1 MPLDPHVQRFLGM
14 MAVGSPA
21 TPGVTTRRQGQRMI
35 AQLAGPDS
43 IAVERRPLS
52 LALGS
57 GPRPARLYIPEDSAA
72 PGPGIVFFHGGG
84 LVAGDLETH
93 DALAA
98 RLAQSSGCRVV
109 AVTYRLA
116 PKSLSRRH
124 RGCS

>member
-72 PGPGIVFFHGGG
+72 PGP
-84 LVAGDLETH
+84 A
-93 DALAA
+93 
-98 RLAQSSGCRVV
+98 SSSSMGEAWSR
-109 AVTYRLA
+109 AI
-116 PKSLSRRH
+116 SRRMT
-124 RGCS
+124 RSRRVLRNPPAAGCWP